1 MRRFLPWLILLFPA
15 LELWVLIRVGGQIGA
30 FNTVALLF
38 LSIVIGIV
46 ILRLR
51 GIHIARTMQAE
62 LAAGRLPSGQIAD
75 TFCLM
80 VAGWLFVFPGFISDI
95 LGLLL
100 IIPGVRQLLLSLLL
114 SRLRA
119 QGFQSQTVYF
129 NSGTDGERSSAASWT
144 CTTYG
149 DTQPHADTERPEL
162 RGNAVVIDCKPEVV
176 TRDEGKADDSPSGDK
191 PN

>member
-15 LELWVLIRVGGQIGA
+15 LELWVLITVGGLIGA
-30 FNTVALLF
+30 LNTVILVF
-38 LSIVIGIV
+38 FSIAVGIV

-51 GIHIARTMQAE
+51 GMRIARTMQAE
-62 LAAGRLPSGQIAD
+62 LAAGRLPSGQIVD

-95 LGLLL
+95 IALLL
-100 IIPGVRQLLLSLLL
+100 IIPGVRQLLLAFFISKM
-114 SRLRA
+114 RA
-119 QGFQSQTVYF
+119 QGFQSQTTYYS
-129 NSGTDGERSSAASWT
+129 SGAPGETATTTWT

-149 DTQPHADTERPEL
+149 DTQPQAKTERPEL
-162 RGNAVVIDCKPEVV
+162 RGNAVVIDCEPEVIADDN
-176 TRDEGKADDSPSGDK
+176 TGDEGGSPSGNK